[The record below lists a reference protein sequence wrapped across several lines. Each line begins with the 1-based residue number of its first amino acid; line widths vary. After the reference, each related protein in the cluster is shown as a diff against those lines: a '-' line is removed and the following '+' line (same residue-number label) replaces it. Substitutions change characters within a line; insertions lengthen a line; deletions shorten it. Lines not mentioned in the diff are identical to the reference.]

1 MKILTTL
8 LITLPLIC
16 TPLAAAAEKDGGK
29 GPSERAW
36 ERANDNASFKRG
48 EGGYKHEYH
57 DRWRKQADDPDVD
70 RRERDRDRD
79 REDAHRD
86 RDYHDS
92 KEQDRGS
99 RDPNWARDRDDNSSR
114 EDTGDDYNDNP
125 AGRIIRENRER

>member
-99 RDPNWARDRDDNSSR
+99 RDPNRARDRDDNSSR

-125 AGRIIRENRER
+125 AGRMIRENRER